1 MSTLSTFIAALLRDL
16 AEAQALVTRQSLLQ
30 VRSCDLELRFAIA
43 DTSTPADERLLSD
56 PERSRFEPAAA
67 RIAAAAVEAAA
78 AHLEERL
85 DLADDR
91 ERWERIAGH
100 IAGDD
105 FRRFVTEHLA
115 TALYQRRRTF
125 LTQRTTQW
133 SFDRD
138 LAGRVVYE
146 ALALHLFDNPA
157 LERLFARQ
165 SRGLDRLLQHLG
177 PLVDERLTALAADLA
192 AAPSRPALPELD
204 VLVTSADLAGLDA
217 TRIST
222 VRLHV
227 ETGEA
232 GVLAMEVPS

>member
-1 MSTLSTFIAALLRDL
+1 MSTLSTVIAAILRDL
-16 AEAQALVTRQSLLQ
+16 AGAQEMGMRKSLQ

-43 DTSTPADERLLSD
+43 ETSTSTDERVLPD
-56 PERSRFEPAAA
+56 PARSRFEPVAA
-67 RIAAAAVEAAA
+67 RIAAAAVGAAA

-125 LTQRTTQW
+125 IGAAGTEL

-138 LAGRVVYE
+138 MAARVAYD
-146 ALALHLFDNPA
+146 ALSLHLFDNPA
-157 LERLFARQ
+157 LERVFAPH
-165 SRGLDRLLQHLG
+165 SRGLDRLMQHLG
-177 PLVDERLTALAADLA
+177 PLIDERLAGLAAELA
-192 AAPSRPALPELD
+192 AAPRRPALPDLD
-204 VLVTSADLAGLDA
+204 VLVTSADLAAVDP
-217 TRIST
+217 TRVST
-222 VRLHV
+222 IRLRIEAD
-227 ETGEA
+227 ETGA
-232 GVLAMEVPS
+232 LAMEVPS